1 MKIIQAFCAA
11 LLALAATAAAA
22 QWQSQS
28 TYESVVID
36 APADRVWDMVK
47 GWDGLHKWHPVFS
60 DTKILAGG
68 LSVGS
73 IRELTIKDGPK
84 FTEELLAFDNVGQ
97 ALQYKIIESP
107 LPVVDYLSSVRV
119 LAISD
124 NRSELAWMA
133 SWRRKARD
141 GATAENDDKAVG
153 KFLSGAYQAGLQ
165 NVKKM
170 AEAR

>member
-1 MKIIQAFCAA
+1 MKIIQLACAA
-11 LLALAATAAAA
+11 LLAMVATAASA

-28 TYESVVID
+28 TYEAVVID
-36 APADRVWDMVK
+36 APADKVWDMVK
-47 GWDGLHKWHPVFS
+47 GWDSLHTWHPVFS
-60 DTKILAGG
+60 ATKIIAGG

-84 FTEELLAFDNVGQ
+84 FTEELLSFDNVGQ
-97 ALQYKIIESP
+97 ALHYKIIESP
-107 LPVVDYLSSVRV
+107 LPVVDYLSTVRV
-119 LAISD
+119 LSLGE

-141 GATAENDDKAVG
+141 GATAENDDRAVG

-170 AEAR
+170 AEGR